1 MLNDLRCL
9 PVVEIALG
17 LPDKGIIKAKAIIA
31 GKETKMSYYIFR
43 TETN

>member
-9 PVVEIALG
+9 PIVEITLG

-31 GKETKMSYYIFR
+31 EKETEMSYYIFR
-43 TETN
+43 NETN